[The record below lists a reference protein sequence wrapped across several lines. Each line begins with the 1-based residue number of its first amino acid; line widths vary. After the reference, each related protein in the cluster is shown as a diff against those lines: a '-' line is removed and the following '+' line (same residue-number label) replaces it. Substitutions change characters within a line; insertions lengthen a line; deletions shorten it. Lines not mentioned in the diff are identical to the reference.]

1 MSLYRFRLEWL
12 APKNFSLEIFPYRL
26 FCLDSYA
33 SLFLTTNKGNQIP
46 ANNKEINKMTK
57 PDFML
62 DPEDDMLYVSAS
74 EIEELAET
82 FQIIGLDSD
91 RRAYNDYDYDSDNYG
106 YDY

>member
-1 MSLYRFRLEWL
+1 
-12 APKNFSLEIFPYRL
+12 
-26 FCLDSYA
+26 
-33 SLFLTTNKGNQIP
+33 
-46 ANNKEINKMTK
+46 MTK

-62 DPEDDMLYVSAS
+62 DPEDDMLYVSSS

-91 RRAYNDYDYDSDNYG
+91 RRVYSDYDYDSDNYG